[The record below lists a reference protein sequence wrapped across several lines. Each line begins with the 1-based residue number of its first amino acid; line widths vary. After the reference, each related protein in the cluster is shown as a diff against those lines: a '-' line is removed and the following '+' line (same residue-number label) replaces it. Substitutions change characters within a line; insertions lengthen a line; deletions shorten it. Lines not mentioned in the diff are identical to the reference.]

1 MSRDDHLKINHCKFD
16 KTINK
21 FRHELA
27 QSLMI
32 INTYIDGCQER
43 IKFNT
48 LTHEQLLVIFNKI
61 KMQTERVST
70 MSERL
75 LVKNSRSID

>member
-1 MSRDDHLKINHCKFD
+1 MSRDDTLKNNHCKCD
-16 KTINK
+16 KLNHFK
-21 FRHELA
+21 HELA

-32 INTYIDGCQER
+32 INTYINGCQQR

-48 LTHEQLLVIFNKI
+48 LTHEQLLVIFDKI
-61 KMQTERVST
+61 KMQTEIIST

-75 LVKNSRSID
+75 LAKNSRPID